1 MDILLIQD
9 VDKLGRRGDR
19 VQVKSGYARNYL
31 LPFGYAV
38 LPTVANLA
46 ATERSRAKW
55 LAEETQKVESVR
67 AFAELLKPISLNLIE
82 RASDEGR
89 LYGSVND
96 KVIAAKLAD
105 LGFKVDMKAIRLD
118 APIREIGNYDV
129 RVHLHAEVEF
139 MMPVRVRA
147 EGFETWEPGQPK
159 VRKVAGPLSN

>member
-19 VQVKSGYARNYL
+19 VKVKSGYARNYL

-38 LPTVANLA
+38 LPTHANLA
-46 ATERSRAKW
+46 AVDRSRAKW
-55 LAEETQKVESVR
+55 LAEETQKVESARV
-67 AFAELLKPISLNLIE
+67 FADMIKALTLNLME

-96 KVIAAKLAD
+96 KSIAAKLAEM
-105 LGFKVDMKAIRLD
+105 GYKVDVKAIRLD

-139 MMPVRVRA
+139 FLPVRIRA

-159 VRKVAGPLSN
+159 MRKVGGA